1 MSIIYSSVIPENNK
15 ASYGEFDTVDFVLT
29 FENQSLQ
36 LGSIRL
42 EGEVAVRENA
52 QDLNEAA
59 NANKVI
65 RYDKYV
71 GLHGVV
77 DSIQTEML
85 GEIFEN
91 LTEYPRLV
99 KQYQV
104 ARNNLLDLMNGSQVC
119 ELKAPIDILTTAL
132 LAGEQP
138 ETNLAGVNRI
148 NNDPDFSI
156 KPDFILNSSS
166 DMLPYDRSGPIRI
179 SINLARLAAF
189 LYGKDVGVNTTY
201 SLKDLRIVYRTIPGL
216 ENRNPIELR
225 RRINIKQSLQS
236 ELSNIQVKVPSD
248 RVEAFSGS
256 FQIQSH
262 ENTNL
267 YNNLSLEKLP
277 NLNQLQFLFNDQTNA
292 AITYLIKSNSEVLDF
307 YIKALGESGRNS
319 MAVANMINND
329 AYGVGL
335 RMEGGTIDLTNQK
348 FSIQIDSAISN
359 NQPLIFYMY
368 FHTVLE
374 I

>member
-52 QDLNEAA
+52 QDLNEVA
-59 NANKVI
+59 NATKVI
-65 RYDKYV
+65 RYDKMV

-77 DSIQTEML
+77 ESIQTEML
-85 GEIFEN
+85 GEVFEN

-104 ARNNLLDLMNGSQVC
+104 ARNNMLDLMNGSQVC
-119 ELKAPIDILTTAL
+119 ELKSPIESMTTAL

-138 ETNLAGVNRI
+138 QANLAGAARI

-166 DMLPYDRSGPIRI
+166 DLLPYDRSGPIRI
-179 SINLARLAAF
+179 SINLARLQGF
-189 LYGKDVGVNTTY
+189 LYGLDVGANTTY
-201 SLKDLRIVYRTIPGL
+201 SLRDLRVVYRTVPVMD
-216 ENRNPIELR
+216 NKDPIVLR

-256 FQIQSH
+256 FQVQSQ

-267 YNNLSLEKLP
+267 YNNLTLEKLP
-277 NLNQLQFLFNDQTNA
+277 NLKQLQFLFNDQTNA

-307 YIKALGESGRNS
+307 YIKALGESGRND
-319 MAVANMINND
+319 MAVANMINNN

-335 RMEGGTIDLTNQK
+335 KMEGGTIDLTNQK
-348 FSIQIDSAISN
+348 FSIQIDSGITN
-359 NQPLIFYMY
+359 NLPLIFYMY